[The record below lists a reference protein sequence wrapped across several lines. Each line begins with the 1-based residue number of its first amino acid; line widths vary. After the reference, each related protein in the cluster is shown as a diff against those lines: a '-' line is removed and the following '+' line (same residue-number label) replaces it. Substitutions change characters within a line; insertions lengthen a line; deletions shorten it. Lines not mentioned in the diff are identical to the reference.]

1 MDTRDLLRISCSRL
15 GALPGCFC
23 KSQSGAIFTL
33 QEERRLVRRRARG
46 RKSPLKGPRQNRR
59 IERMRLIRLLLSI
72 SLLALVSAAQE
83 GTSTPGQSPSGA
95 SKSGPSKSIEGCLT
109 SSNGSYTL
117 GTLSGDLYQLE
128 NSGHDLRKYNG
139 QEVRIT
145 GRVTPPHPGSSPS
158 NVLDQQYAKLKVQ
171 KIKKVFDT
179 CQ

>member
-1 MDTRDLLRISCSRL
+1 MDTRDSLRIGCPRC

-23 KSQSGAIFTL
+23 KSL
-33 QEERRLVRRRARG
+33 VRRCSRSMKSAGVRRRARG
-46 RKSPLKGPRQNRR
+46 RKSPAKGPRENRR
-59 IERMRLIRLLLSI
+59 IVRRRLIRLLLSL
-72 SLLALVSAAQE
+72 SLLALVSAAQD
-83 GTSTPGQSPSGA
+83 GTSAPGQSPSGA
-95 SKSGPSKSIEGCLT
+95 ASKSGTSKSIEGCLT

-117 GTLSGDLYQLE
+117 GTRSGDLYRLE
-128 NSGHDLRKYNG
+128 NSGHDLRKYTD